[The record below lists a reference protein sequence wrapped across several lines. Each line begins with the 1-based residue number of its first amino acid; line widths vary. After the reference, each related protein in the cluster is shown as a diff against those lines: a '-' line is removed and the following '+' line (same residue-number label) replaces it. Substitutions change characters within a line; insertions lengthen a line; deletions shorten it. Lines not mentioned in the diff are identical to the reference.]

1 MITSQ
6 LDLSKFRSLVRVWS
20 TDRPDEVVEGHNLVT
35 YQGADIVAALLA
47 GNAAYRIARMWFEYD
62 NGGPA
67 VPVPGR
73 GDDAASVIAEA
84 VATRDIVRAP
94 LVAAPLIE
102 PSGANYDGNRG
113 TYHAITPVGAIGEVN
128 SLGFS
133 SGAGS
138 QVIALCLVASP
149 AGLTINDDLVYAR
162 YALGSAVAVG
172 TSGQMAATWL
182 TEAT

>member
-1 MITSQ
+1 MIKNT

-20 TDRPDEVVEGHNLVT
+20 LDRPDDVVVGTNLVT

-47 GNAAYRIARMWFEYD
+47 GKDEYRIARMWFEYD

-67 VPVPGR
+67 SPSPAR
-73 GDDAASVIAEA
+73 ADTAASVIAEA

-94 LVAAPLIE
+94 LVAAPLLE
-102 PSGANYDGNRG
+102 PSASDYAANRG
-113 TYHAITPVGAIGEVN
+113 TYHAVTPTGADGEVN
-128 SLGFS
+128 TLGFD
-133 SGAGS
+133 SGSGS

-149 AGLTINDDLVYAR
+149 LGTTINDDLVYAR
-162 YALGSAVAVG
+162 FALSSPVAVG